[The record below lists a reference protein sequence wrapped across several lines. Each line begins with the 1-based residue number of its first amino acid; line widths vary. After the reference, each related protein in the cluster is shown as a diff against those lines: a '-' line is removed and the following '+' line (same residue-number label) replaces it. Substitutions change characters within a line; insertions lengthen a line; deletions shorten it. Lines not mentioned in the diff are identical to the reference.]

1 MYTVMKWCC
10 GMPLGT
16 GVGLGRMELAVAH
29 TEFRAQGIRGTWP
42 DLCCVLVPHENAAKK
57 RNKQIGYH
65 ARPRRASATAPL
77 A

>member
-57 RNKQIGYH
+57 TNRSDITPDPGGH
-65 ARPRRASATAPL
+65 RPQRPFA
-77 A
+77 